1 MDSVKDKETMEL
13 DCIPETNN
21 NNEKQEVLS
30 GKRSLEPTDTNLS
43 CPEMEEGT
51 VVVSASRWC
60 AGVRMWSTLYSVMTA
75 SLLSFILGTTLAY
88 SSPTILEFTNPNNR
102 YHFSTTIS
110 AIYVVSIGISLGM
123 RAKVCTMLRCE
134 EERVFLSK
142 DVVFL

>member
-1 MDSVKDKETMEL
+1 MDSVKDRETMEL

-30 GKRSLEPTDTNLS
+30 GKRSLEPRDTN
-43 CPEMEEGT
+43 CCREMEECT

-110 AIYVVSIGISLGM
+110 AIYAVSIGISLGM
-123 RAKVCTMLRCE
+123 RV
-134 EERVFLSK
+134 RV
-142 DVVFL
+142 

>member
-1 MDSVKDKETMEL
+1 MDREAMEL
-13 DCIPETNN
+13 GCIPETNN
-21 NNEKQEVLS
+21 NEKEEVLS
-30 GKRSLEPTDTNLS
+30 GKKTLEPSDTNLS
-43 CPEMEEGT
+43 CPEMEEDT

-110 AIYVVSIGISLGM
+110 AIYAVSIGISLGM
-123 RAKVCTMLRCE
+123 RARVYTMLRGRRREC
-134 EERVFLSK
+134 FCPKIIHFHS
-142 DVVFL
+142 